1 MYKEHLDA
9 ANETTV
15 THLVFRKMAEQE
27 ADKIKQDGNKNEER
41 FVETG
46 SKAVGSVK
54 KEYS

>member
-1 MYKEHLDA
+1 MYKEHPDA

-15 THLVFRKMAEQE
+15 THLVFRKMAEQG
-27 ADKIKQDGNKNEER
+27 AYKIKQDGNKNEER

-54 KEYS
+54 KGYS

>member
-1 MYKEHLDA
+1 VYKEHLDA

>member
-15 THLVFRKMAEQE
+15 TNLVFWKMAEQE
-27 ADKIKQDGNKNEER
+27 ADKIKQDGNKNEEC

-54 KEYS
+54 KE

>member
-1 MYKEHLDA
+1 MYKEHPDA

-27 ADKIKQDGNKNEER
+27 ADKINQDGNKNEER
-41 FVETG
+41 FFETG

>member
-1 MYKEHLDA
+1 VYKEYLDA

-27 ADKIKQDGNKNEER
+27 ADKIKQDGNKNEEC

-46 SKAVGSVK
+46 SKAVDSVK

>member
-1 MYKEHLDA
+1 VYKEHLDA
-9 ANETTV
+9 ADKTKV
-15 THLVFRKMAEQE
+15 TRLVFRKVAEQE
-27 ADKIKQDGNKNEER
+27 ADKVKQDGNQNEKR

>member
-1 MYKEHLDA
+1 MYKEHFDA

-27 ADKIKQDGNKNEER
+27 ADKIKQDGNKIEER

>member
-9 ANETTV
+9 ADKTKV
-15 THLVFRKMAEQE
+15 TRLVFRKVAEQE
-27 ADKIKQDGNKNEER
+27 ADKVKQDGNQNEKR